1 LLVLTLSACMS
12 SNNQGHRL
20 GADLFEKKYTENTLE
35 SIKAPL
41 SEDFGK
47 FWNFK
52 YYELDIRETADAELI
67 LYHDRYF
74 SKRLLADTDANKRIL
89 AISYRRL

>member
-1 LLVLTLSACMS
+1 M
-12 SNNQGHRL
+12 
-20 GADLFEKKYTENTLE
+20 FEKKYTENTLE